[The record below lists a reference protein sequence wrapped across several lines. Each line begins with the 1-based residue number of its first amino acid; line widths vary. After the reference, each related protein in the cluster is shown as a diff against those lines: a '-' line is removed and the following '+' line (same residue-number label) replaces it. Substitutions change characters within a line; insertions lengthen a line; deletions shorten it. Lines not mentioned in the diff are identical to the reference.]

1 MIFHNNIQL
10 TKLAGELDELQ
21 RVENNGQGIERVRY
35 ITLKMR
41 QGNQE
46 IAELTFRNE
55 ADKIRQYPAV
65 YDRLVEIFPN

>member
-1 MIFHNNIQL
+1 MMFYNNIQL
-10 TKLAGELDELQ
+10 TKLAAELDALQ
-21 RVENNGQGIERVRY
+21 RIENEGQGIECVRY

-65 YDRLVEIFPN
+65 YNKLMEMFPK